1 MKIQAQYAN
10 EDNQAREFFSWPEN
24 IKQSALRP
32 AMGPYRG
39 YAPVGFERISAIT
52 NHMKGESKAASSN
65 ASKDIKDMKE
75 TFDMGPENDATWP
88 TAWPQGGDLCTA
100 YREFMRHFYRDCT
113 TAHDTLLAVFE
124 EALGL
129 PKQELLGRV
138 SDANG
143 EIRLTHYPPI
153 SPTLL
158 GQEAATYRIAE
169 HTDVGV
175 LTLLFQDSVGGLE
188 IEDYSKPGSFRPVAS
203 EKLGEMIVNI
213 ADTLQMWTASSL
225 RSTNHRVLCPTN
237 FSKDEMLPARYSIGY
252 FGKANATAP
261 MAPLA
266 GFQHASGEAEIEPGA
281 TAQNY
286 YNMMHEKTSAS
297 VSPSGTV
304 VA

>member
-1 MKIQAQYAN
+1 MSN
-10 EDNQAREFFSWPEN
+10 
-24 IKQSALRP
+24 
-32 AMGPYRG
+32 
-39 YAPVGFERISAIT
+39 
-52 NHMKGESKAASSN
+52 KGAKS
-65 ASKDIKDMKE
+65 IKDMKE
-75 TFDMGPENDATWP
+75 TFDMGPVNDVTWP
-88 TAWPQGGDLCTA
+88 TAWPQGSDRCTA
-100 YREFMRHFYRDCT
+100 YREFMHQFYRDCT
-113 TAHDTLLAVFE
+113 KAHDTLLELFE
-124 EALGL
+124 AALDL
-129 PKQELLGRV
+129 PKAELLGRV

-188 IEDYSKPGSFRPVAS
+188 IEDYSKSGSFRPVAS
-203 EKLGEMIVNI
+203 ERLDEMIVNI

-237 FSKDEMLPARYSIGY
+237 FRKDEMLPARYSIGY

-266 GFQHASGEAEIEPGA
+266 GFQHASAGQEIEPGA
-281 TAQNY
+281 TAQSY

-297 VSPSGTV
+297 VSCSETV